1 MYRGIEYDRKDLV
14 AAVTTAVLLAV
25 VVVAWQLA
33 VRSRSSAQV
42 AARNEV
48 TELRQKAEAVAKY
61 DDNALIEAE
70 QKAAAWQERLLPAG
84 AVEEIVQSLGAGW
97 RYEPGATKA
106 HAGGVERHGVLR
118 FLSDSVADWPRIVDA
133 VGKLEARASVG
144 VQEIDIRT
152 RGDDSRRNFE
162 SVKLEIVFLTKE

>member
-1 MYRGIEYDRKDLV
+1 MYRGLEYDRKDLV

-33 VRSRSSAQV
+33 ARSRISAQV

-48 TELRQKAEAVAKY
+48 ASLRQQAQEVAKY
-61 DDNALIEAE
+61 DDNALTEAE
-70 QKAAAWQERLLPAG
+70 HKAAAWQERLLPAG
-84 AVEEIVQSLGAGW
+84 AIEEIVQSLGAGW
-97 RYEPGATKA
+97 RYEPGTVKA
-106 HAGGVERHGVLR
+106 HTGGVERHGTLR

-133 VGKLEARASVG
+133 VRKLETRASVG

-162 SVKLEIVFLTKE
+162 SVKLDIVFLTKE